1 MTVRD
6 WTIALGAG
14 GIFLLLSLWNITL
27 PGLQYDECLAAAPA
41 VNFLAREPKT
51 EAMSISPS
59 VIHIAG
65 HPIPLMI
72 MTYIGPVKT
81 ILHIPIFSVFGI
93 SPTTVRLLPVVIVF
107 LCFPLLYYFCLSLF
121 DQTIASFAVFL
132 MAVDPST
139 VFYLTRDVGP
149 SAIQVFLKL
158 LSLVLFVLWWKHQH
172 VRFLYAGAFVW
183 GVGISHKVDFLWIV
197 GGIVIAALAVQPKEL
212 LEKFDWKKLSYAL
225 FSLMAGALPIV
236 AFNIATGGLTFA
248 PLVERLF
255 GEPAAAGFSFLSAL
269 VERLRQ
275 LAEILN
281 GNFIAELFAE
291 KEIYTGIY
299 RYVLTI
305 VFLTSFLWLLI
316 SVISKRKPYSYVGMT
331 ALWVFITVVLIA
343 SCFSPTSL
351 GGHHLL
357 ALNPALTTMFAVFAI
372 SVTHQS
378 NVLQRLRFD
387 KMFIPFVLLFLTYG
401 SVSIHRLLL
410 QTGGTGYWSDAI
422 YELSDYLEKK
432 AMPVAAMDWGF
443 TNNLIVLSKGALR
456 MDRVYAE
463 TWKNTD
469 LPTTLER
476 RLNDTTLYLFH
487 TQEFSVFPSLH
498 KIFADAAIA
507 RGYRIRLDKEF
518 TQRDGRV
525 VYLIYTLEHP

>member
-1 MTVRD
+1 MTGRD

-41 VNFLAREPKT
+41 VNFLAKEPKT
-51 EAMSISPS
+51 EAMSIGPS
-59 VIHIAG
+59 IIHLAG
-65 HPIPLMI
+65 HPLPLMI

-81 ILHIPIFSVFGI
+81 ILHIPVFGVFGI

-107 LCFPLLYYFCLSLF
+107 LCFPLVYYFCLSLF
-121 DQTIASFAVFL
+121 DQTIASLAVLL

-158 LSLVLFVLWWKHQH
+158 VSLALFIVWWKKQH
-172 VRFLYAGAFVW
+172 WGFFFAGVFVW
-183 GVGISHKVDFLWIV
+183 GLGVSHKVDFFWII
-197 GGIVIAALAVQPKEL
+197 GGIVIAAFTVWPKIFPRLDWKNLALAVLFFL
-212 LEKFDWKKLSYAL
+212 L
-225 FSLMAGALPIV
+225 GALPIV

-255 GEPAAAGFSFLSAL
+255 GEPVGVKLSFLSAL

-281 GNFIAELFAE
+281 GNFIAQLFAE
-291 KEIYTGIY
+291 NEIYTGIY
-299 RYVLTI
+299 RYVLTT
-305 VFLTSFLWLLI
+305 VLLGGFVWLLI
-316 SVISKRKPYSYVGMT
+316 SVILQRKPHYYLGMT
-331 ALWVFITVVLIA
+331 ALWVFIIVVLIA
-343 SCFSPTSL
+343 SCFSPTTLS
-351 GGHHLL
+351 GHHLL
-357 ALNPALTTMFAVFAI
+357 ALNPALTTMFAVFII
-372 SVTHQS
+372 SITHQS
-378 NVLQRLRFD
+378 SLLQRLKFD
-387 KMFIPFVLLFLTYG
+387 KILIAFVLLFLTYG
-401 SVSIHRLLL
+401 SLSINKLLI
-410 QTGGTGYWSDAI
+410 QTGGTGYWSDTI

-432 AMPVAAMDWGF
+432 AMPVAVMDWGF
-443 TNNLIVLSKGALR
+443 TNNLIVLSQGTLR

-469 LPTTLER
+469 LRKYLGQ

-487 TQEFSVFPSLH
+487 TQEFSVFSSLH
-498 KIFADAAIA
+498 KIFADAATT
-507 RGYRIRLDKEF
+507 RGYWIHLDKEF
-518 TQRDGRV
+518 TQRDGRMIYL
-525 VYLIYTLEHP
+525 VYKLEHP